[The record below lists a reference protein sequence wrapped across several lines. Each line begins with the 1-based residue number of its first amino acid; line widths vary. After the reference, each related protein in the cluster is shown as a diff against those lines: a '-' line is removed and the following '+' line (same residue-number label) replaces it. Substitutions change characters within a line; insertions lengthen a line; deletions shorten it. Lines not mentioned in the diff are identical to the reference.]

1 MLTARTLTPS
11 NPPKKK
17 KKRKLARAVARESP
31 PRGRGHPTAQAKEG
45 RPSGGTRQ
53 QDSKGGSFTSI
64 VSFSYLVPYVLVRAG
79 EDDASHWGWSREWRH
94 PGRDILCPA
103 AGRRTEAQ
111 AMLRMDAMPCLTSAV
126 TPSTE
131 VRFEGGRL
139 VSNAA
144 VAAALRSRPA
154 CPGAACGCSRRGCS
168 SSICC
173 LQQSRY
179 CHLKMKIPL
188 AVANSRMNSL
198 SCTK

>member
-1 MLTARTLTPS
+1 MTHHT
-11 NPPKKK
+11 
-17 KKRKLARAVARESP
+17 
-31 PRGRGHPTAQAKEG
+31 GGGHV
-45 RPSGGTRQ
+45 SG
-53 QDSKGGSFTSI
+53 DI
-64 VSFSYLVPYVLVRAG
+64 
-79 EDDASHWGWSREWRH
+79 H
-94 PGRDILCPA
+94 PICICPA
-103 AGRRTEAQ
+103 ARRRTEAQ

-126 TPSTE
+126 TPSTV

-168 SSICC
+168 TSIWC

-198 SCTK
+198 LYKMKVKRNPSGVPQKCCWKCRFRDEGGSRRVSGRGARRRRGAKSARESRERETRREAPEWEW